1 VKGFLSEHGIPYVER
16 DVMEDAAALQELE
29 ELGVMTT
36 PVVRVGEEVV
46 VGFNRD
52 RLTALLGIG
61 EPPFGPLRVLLLLR
75 MRPPEEGP

>member
-1 VKGFLSEHGIPYVER
+1 MKGFLSEHGIPYVER

-46 VGFNRD
+46 VGFNRA
-52 RLTALLGIG
+52 RLSALLGIG
-61 EPPFGPLRVLLLLR
+61 ETPAT
-75 MRPPEEGP
+75 PESCCCCR

>member
-61 EPPFGPLRVLLLLR
+61 EPPSAPSGSCCCC
-75 MRPPEEGP
+75 E

>member
-46 VGFNRD
+46 VGFNPD

-61 EPPFGPLRVLLLLR
+61 EPPLAPSGSCCCC
-75 MRPPEEGP
+75 E

>member
-52 RLTALLGIG
+52 RLTRAVGNRRAPL
-61 EPPFGPLRVLLLLR
+61 GPLRVLLLLR
-75 MRPPEEGP
+75 MRPPEEEP

>member
-1 VKGFLSEHGIPYVER
+1 
-16 DVMEDAAALQELE
+16 MEDAAAMQELE

-46 VGFNRD
+46 VGFNRA

-61 EPPFGPLRVLLLLR
+61 EPPTSPSDSCRCCG
-75 MRPPEEGP
+75 